1 MTSFGK
7 YQVLESIGE
16 GGFGRVFRGYDA
28 VLKRNVA
35 IKTCSLHEA
44 TMRER
49 FAREAEIAANLRHP
63 NIVTVYDFGEQ
74 DGEPYIVQEYLDG
87 EDLDRKIKREE
98 ALGAATVVGWLRQIA
113 DGLLFAHGR
122 GVVHRDVKPGN
133 LRVLPDGQIRIM
145 DFGIAK
151 LLQSER
157 QLTQSGCSLGTV
169 GYLAPEQL
177 RGGDIDHRV
186 DIFSFGVVA
195 YELVA
200 RQRPFDGDSVTEVM
214 FRIAHKDP
222 PPLRELAPS
231 CSPRLVALI
240 ERCLQKAPENRFASF
255 QPVIDELGMLTR
267 ELGAAAPDASIAN
280 ASTVVQAPVA
290 AIPSRAEP
298 RKRRLSPS
306 TWGFIAAAFF
316 VAVLGVINLFRTGH
330 STTRDAAVLPPPV
343 DAAKAMPVDSGRSG
357 TLAEPLDTTREAAAV
372 DSSPIPHRSE
382 AIDTKVTATRKDLPT
397 PKELPPTPKGSAAPA
412 EVSPTRVV
420 LLVRSELRI
429 AAEVSDAALTEELR
443 KAGYEVVDGSS
454 ATGPIEEPGPGSGT
468 ENAIARIGQANGAGT
483 VLLVDASADAR
494 QLTDAMFTGSAA
506 VSVRVYPT
514 STGKLDTSKR
524 FEIGTSQ
531 VPGEVGFTESAAVS
545 AAVKTASYGAARFL
559 LARLEELR

>member
-7 YQVLESIGE
+7 YQVLECIGE
-16 GGFGRVFRGYDA
+16 GGFGRVFRGYDP

-74 DGEPYIVQEYLDG
+74 EGEPYIVQEYLDG
-87 EDLDRKIKREE
+87 EDLDRKIKRED
-98 ALGAATVVGWLRQIA
+98 ALGAATVIGWLRQIA

-200 RQRPFDGDSVTEVM
+200 RERPFDGDSVTEVM
-214 FRIAHKDP
+214 FRIAHEDP

-255 QPVIDELGMLTR
+255 QPVIDELNMVAR
-267 ELGAAAPDASIAN
+267 EVGTATPDASIAS

-316 VAVLGVINLFRTGH
+316 VAVLGVINLFRTGN
-330 STTRDAAVLPPPV
+330 SATRDAMLPPPV
-343 DAAKAMPVDSGRSG
+343 DAAKAMPVDSGRSA
-357 TLAEPLDTTREAAAV
+357 TLPEPLDTTREAAAV
-372 DSSPIPHRSE
+372 DSSPLPHRSE
-382 AIDTKVTATRKDLPT
+382 AIDTKVAATRKDLPT
-397 PKELPPTPKGSAAPA
+397 PKELPPTPKASAAPPK
-412 EVSPTRVV
+412 VSPTRVV
-420 LLVRSELRI
+420 LLVRSDLRI
-429 AAEVSDAALTEELR
+429 AAEVTEAALTEELR
-443 KAGYEVVDGSS
+443 RAGYEVVDGSS
-454 ATGPIEEPGPGSGT
+454 AVGPVEDPGLASGT
-468 ENAIARIGQANGAGT
+468 ANAIARIGQANEAGT
-483 VLLVDASADAR
+483 VLLIDASADAR
-494 QLTDAMFTGSAA
+494 PFTDAMFTGSAG

-531 VPGEVGFTESAAVS
+531 IPGEVGPTESAAVS
-545 AAVKTASYGAARFL
+545 AAVRAASYSAARFL
-559 LARLEELR
+559 LTRLEELR